1 MGGIVLDFDGT
12 LSEIVARPELAEPVE
27 GVRETLA
34 TLGERYRLVAI
45 VTGRRAEEVAER
57 LDAPHLSILGLY
69 GSEDE
74 APELVGAAFP
84 SAVEAARVVPEAW
97 VEDKGASVAVHYR
110 QAPDPPAARAALLV
124 GLQPVATASGLDLVE
139 GKMVVELVPAGR
151 PMKGAAVE
159 RLAREHELEAVL
171 YAGDDHADLDAF
183 VALDRLAR
191 DGLLVVRV
199 AVHGD
204 ETPRALME
212 AADLVVDGPAGLV
225 GVLRTL

>member
-1 MGGIVLDFDGT
+1 VH
-12 LSEIVARPELAEPVE
+12 

-34 TLGERYRLVAI
+34 SLGEHYRLVAI

-57 LDAPHLSILGLY
+57 IGAPHLSILGLY
-69 GSEDE
+69 GSGDE
-74 APELVGAAFP
+74 APELLGAAFP
-84 SAVEAARVVPEAW
+84 STVEAARVVAEAW

-110 QAPDPPAARAALLV
+110 QALDPPAARAALLV
-124 GLQPVATASGLDLVE
+124 ALQPIATSSGLDIVE
-139 GKMVVELVPAGR
+139 GKMVLELVPAGR

-183 VALDRLAR
+183 AALDRLAR
-191 DGLLVVRV
+191 DGMIVVRV

-204 ETPRALME
+204 ETPAALVE
-212 AADLVVDGPAGLV
+212 AADLVVQGPSGLV
-225 GVLRTL
+225 ETLRTLSG